1 VTNTPLLLASVESV
15 LKIKC
20 MLEIWGFKHFHTV
33 RPPLNYFAESRPGTH
48 VDLDLHVRQGHPVEY
63 KHD

>member
-1 VTNTPLLLASVESV
+1 MANIALLLASVERV

-20 MLEIWGFKHFHTV
+20 MLEIWGFKYFYTV
-33 RPPLNYFAESRPGTH
+33 RSPLKYFAESRPGTH